1 MGVGEGRGR
10 RLGGGLGR
18 GEEGHCVS
26 ADAETIIPAPT
37 LHNWID

>member
-1 MGVGEGRGR
+1 MGGG
-10 RLGGGLGR
+10 RLGMGAGG

-26 ADAETIIPAPT
+26 VDAETIIPAPT